1 MASENIKGIDQD
13 TSLAWLRDRVFY
25 PATGVGILLA
35 LWAIGSWFLAITP
48 ETASFTKFGLIPTM
62 KAVPGLLSSGYIT
75 ENVLASGY
83 RLAIGLF
90 LAILIGVPIGIAI
103 GLSKVTQQISNEPFQ
118 LLRMVSPLSWMPILV
133 FVFPR
138 WDQAII
144 FLIAVAAIWPVVYA
158 TAAGLKKVDPAWF
171 KVSRNLGANF
181 RQTLSEIIFPA
192 IAFDIFTG
200 IRLALG
206 IAWVVLVPAE
216 LLGVSSG
223 LGYAIKDARETLSY
237 DHLSAMVVVIGII
250 GFTLDAIVAKM
261 VQRYTWQREI

>member
-1 MASENIKGIDQD
+1 MIDKAQASGAVARTWLIDHI
-13 TSLAWLRDRVFY
+13 AY
-25 PATGVGILLA
+25 PAVGFVILIA
-35 LWAIGSWFLAITP
+35 LWAVGGWFLEINPSTS
-48 ETASFTKFGLIPTM
+48 SFVKFGLVPTM
-62 KAVPGLLSSGYIT
+62 QAVPGLVSSGYVAEHVI
-75 ENVLASGY
+75 ASGY

-90 LAILIGVPIGIAI
+90 LAILIGVPIGIAL
-103 GLSKVTQQISNEPFQ
+103 GLSRVTEQVTNEPFQ
-118 LLRMVSPLSWMPILV
+118 LLRMVSPLSWMPIVV

-144 FLIAVAAIWPVVYA
+144 FLIGVAAIWPVIYA

-181 RQTLSEIIFPA
+181 HKMLAQVIFPA

-223 LGYAIKDARETLSY
+223 LGYAIKDARETLAY
-237 DHLSAMVVVIGII
+237 DHLTAMVVVIGII
-250 GFTLDAIVAKM
+250 GFTLDTIVSVLVRK
-261 VQRYTWQREI
+261 YSWQKDV